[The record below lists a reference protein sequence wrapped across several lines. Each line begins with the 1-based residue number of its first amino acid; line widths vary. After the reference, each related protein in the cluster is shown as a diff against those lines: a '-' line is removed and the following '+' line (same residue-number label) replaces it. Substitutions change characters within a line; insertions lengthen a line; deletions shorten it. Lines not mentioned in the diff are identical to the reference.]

1 MGVSHAVAVVV
12 TLLVVCEVRA
22 IPKGHHQTDESKESN
37 ILLFKVSSSKI
48 HFWVFMIFFTLS
60 LPIVMRV

>member
-22 IPKGHHQTDESKESN
+22 IPKGHHQTDESNESN
-37 ILLFKVSSSKI
+37 ILLKVSSSKI

-60 LPIVMRV
+60 LPIVIRV